1 VYLKSIDIQGFKSF
15 PEKIKINFGEGI
27 TAIVGPNGS
36 GKSNVCDAIR
46 WVLGEQSSKTLRG
59 AKMEDVVF
67 NGTQKRKAVGFAEVS
82 LTIDNQAQILQSPYS
97 EITVKRRYYRSG
109 ESEYFI
115 NQTPSRLKDIHE
127 LFMDTGLGRDG
138 YSIIGQGR
146 IAEILSLK
154 SEDRRQ
160 IFEEASGITKYR
172 VRKAEAQRK
181 LEQTEVNLDRIND
194 IAQELQD
201 RMEPLGVQAQK
212 AKKYLELFER
222 LKELEINTWLRE
234 IDAQKSAIEKYNDD
248 FAIAQMTL
256 EQNQTDMEASDTEI
270 ERLYED
276 MRQKDTQCELIR
288 QEIKDVE
295 VRVGETTSRISI
307 LKNNIHNNQ
316 NNIENIQAQLR
327 EEKTKSESL
336 QDKTDECLKEILQ
349 ISQQEQEL
357 AKSLTEL
364 LTNSEG
370 LFARGQTTDEELR
383 SKGRD
388 LSQAMERLSD
398 DKISLSGRQA
408 QLSALLERRAD
419 LDLEIGQAG
428 EEKKNKEQLLTQ
440 LKETLQNQKDEIVS
454 AQNVLSGYT
463 KKMQLV
469 QKRYEDGQAQLGALE
484 KSRHEK
490 ETRLT
495 LLSDLEREFNG
506 FSRSVK
512 EIMLQKERGRL
523 KGIDGPVS
531 QIIKVKDEE
540 AVAIEVALGGSL
552 QSIIVDSDED
562 GKAAISFLKA
572 NNYGRATFLPVG
584 SIRGNVLKE
593 GDIKDKKGLVG
604 IASNLVACDNRY
616 KNILESLLGRILIAK
631 DLDCAVSM
639 AKKNGYRFRIV
650 TLDGQ
655 VVNAGG
661 SMTGGSLNKNTGV
674 LSRANEIKRLKLEV
688 EKITDQ
694 LKSHKD
700 QQNKV
705 EEERTLLIARIQD
718 CESEILEGKRKTD
731 LLYER
736 QTAQQEGLLGVCTRI
751 SILSQ
756 EQADSEIKKEELK
769 KNITSGSLQIEKN
782 QELIEALTQELDKIR
797 GNQKEIFNEQERI
810 SAQIMDK
817 KLAIQAKQ
825 KDRQAI
831 QLQVEQLKIQME
843 ELSAQDDRR
852 NTDIDEIQAQNK
864 EYEKEIEGQETALA
878 QMKAAIESKEKLIMA
893 QIDAKLHIEGRIA
906 KLQKETTQKRNRLLE
921 MQKEYAR
928 LESRLS
934 AARLSYENILNKM
947 WESYELSYTAALK
960 YRLEEFV
967 SAAEANRSISSIK
980 NEIKGLGNVNLDAIE
995 EYKEVS
1001 ERFAFISEQKADLE
1015 KAKEGLLHIIKNMLG
1030 KMREIFSQQFQIINT
1045 EFGKTFYELFGGG
1058 KAILELTDPTDPL
1071 GSGIEIKVQPPGK
1084 NVRSLSLLS
1093 GGEQAFVAIALIFA
1107 ILRVRPTPFCVFDEI
1122 EAALD
1127 DVNINRFVTYLNRYK
1142 NKIQFILITHRRP
1155 TMEAADILYGVTMQ
1169 EHGVSKLLAINVAEM
1184 ERHIKA

>member
-1 VYLKSIDIQGFKSF
+1 MYLKSIDIQGFKSF

-256 EQNQTDMEASDTEI
+256 EQNQTNMEASDTEI

-440 LKETLQNQKDEIVS
+440 LEETLQNQKDEIVS

-469 QKRYEDGQAQLGALE
+469 QKRYEDGQAQIGALE